1 MPSKY
6 TESLLVSGSS
16 REDVPESLS
25 PEFDTSAEDIKGN
38 QLLQVPVGKFT
49 AWGSYIIPMNHGA
62 QLELFGVHSWTDEV
76 FYSPFGTQ
84 EEKADFF

>member
-1 MPSKY
+1 M
-6 TESLLVSGSS
+6 
-16 REDVPESLS
+16 
-25 PEFDTSAEDIKGN
+25 
-38 QLLQVPVGKFT
+38 GKFT